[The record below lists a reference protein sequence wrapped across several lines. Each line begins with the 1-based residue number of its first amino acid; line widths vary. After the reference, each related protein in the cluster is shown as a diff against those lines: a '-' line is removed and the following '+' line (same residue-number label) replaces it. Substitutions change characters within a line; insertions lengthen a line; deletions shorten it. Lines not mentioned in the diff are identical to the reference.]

1 MERKVPK
8 IKILHITQFLLFG
21 GMERLIVNLAR
32 EIDREK
38 FALFVCLLEPMRDTF
53 FERELRRMGIPLF
66 SLNCKNMPNPVV
78 FFRLLKLF
86 RQVKPHIIHTHL
98 KALRYSFLPSLIARV
113 PIHIHTVHAL
123 AKVDTKKPKDRFIN
137 RLIFRLGNVKIVSV
151 SKEVA
156 KTVKAVYG
164 MDSVVIYNGV
174 EEEFLANKEYEK
186 KRSDVVKIFNVASFK
201 KEKNISLLIDAFEK
215 ALAKEEKL
223 RLILVGNGPLK
234 DLIQN
239 LIEEKRLKEK
249 VILAG
254 RRSDIPSCLSD
265 CDIFALSSD
274 SEGFGMAIIE
284 AMAMGKPVIATNVG
298 GIPEIVENGYT
309 GLLVPPRNPQLLAEA
324 ILKLAKDEKLREEMG
339 KRGRKKVE
347 NEFNM
352 KLTAYKYSL
361 LYEKVSKEKHLL

>member
-98 KALRYSFLPSLIARV
+98 KALRYSFLPRLIARV

-164 MDSVVIYNGV
+164 MDSVV
-174 EEEFLANKEYEK
+174 
-186 KRSDVVKIFNVASFK
+186 
-201 KEKNISLLIDAFEK
+201 
-215 ALAKEEKL
+215 
-223 RLILVGNGPLK
+223 
-234 DLIQN
+234 
-239 LIEEKRLKEK
+239 
-249 VILAG
+249 
-254 RRSDIPSCLSD
+254 
-265 CDIFALSSD
+265 
-274 SEGFGMAIIE
+274 
-284 AMAMGKPVIATNVG
+284 
-298 GIPEIVENGYT
+298 
-309 GLLVPPRNPQLLAEA
+309 
-324 ILKLAKDEKLREEMG
+324 
-339 KRGRKKVE
+339 
-347 NEFNM
+347 
-352 KLTAYKYSL
+352 
-361 LYEKVSKEKHLL
+361 